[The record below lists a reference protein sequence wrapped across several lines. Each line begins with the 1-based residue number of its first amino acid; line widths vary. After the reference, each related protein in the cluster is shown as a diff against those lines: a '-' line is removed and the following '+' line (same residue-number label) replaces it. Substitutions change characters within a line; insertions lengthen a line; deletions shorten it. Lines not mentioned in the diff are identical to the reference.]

1 MERTNMTEN
10 WNILGHE
17 WAVEMLMQHIAHD
30 SVRHAYLFTGPPG
43 VGRRTLALRFT
54 QALTCPQPSA
64 PGDPCGKCVTCQQ
77 IERMQY
83 ADLSVI
89 QSEKEGGILKVEQ
102 VRAVRHS
109 LVLKPYQGRYR
120 VVLFLRFQEA
130 HPHAS
135 NALLKMLEEA
145 PAHAILMLTANTA
158 EQVFPTISSRCEIMR
173 LRPLR
178 VEQVEA
184 FLDRQELPEIPK
196 PEKID
201 SSSTSITGTPAHLLA
216 HLSGGR
222 PGYALRLMQ
231 DEKALAFRVQRLD
244 EIQTQLRCS
253 RQERF
258 AYAEKL
264 AARKRGGEGNET
276 NLRETFLLWLSFWRD
291 VMLRKSGSAKPAK
304 RPEIAAALTNVDY
317 AAAIDSL
324 AAGLSLARAHKLVS
338 DTQTA
343 IDRLDHNINARLL
356 AEVLLLDWPRLT

>member
-1 MERTNMTEN
+1 MAEN

-17 WAVEMLMQHIAHD
+17 WAVEMLKQHLNRG
-30 SVRHAYLFTGPPG
+30 SVRHAYLITGPPG

-54 QALTCPQPSA
+54 QALTCPQPST
-64 PGDPCGKCVTCQQ
+64 PGDPCGKCITCRQ

-89 QSEKEGGILKVEQ
+89 QSEKEGGTLKVEQ

-130 HPHAS
+130 HPNAS

-145 PAHAILMLTANTA
+145 PAHAVLLLTADTA

-201 SSSTSITGTPAHLLA
+201 STSSASAGTAAHLLA

-222 PGYALRLMQ
+222 PGYALRLVQ
-231 DEKALAFRVQRLD
+231 DEKALEFRVHRLD
-244 EIQTQLRCS
+244 EMQTLLKSS

-291 VMLRKSGSAKPAK
+291 VMLRKSGSVKPGK
-304 RPEIAAALTNVDY
+304 MPEVAAALTNVDY
-317 AAAIDSL
+317 GTAIDSL
-324 AAGLSLARAHKLVS
+324 AAGLTLARARKLVS
-338 DTQTA
+338 EAQTA
-343 IDRLDHNINARLL
+343 IERLDHNINARLL

>member
-1 MERTNMTEN
+1 MTEN

-17 WAVEMLMQHIAHD
+17 WAVEMLMQHITHD

-64 PGDPCGKCVTCQQ
+64 PGYPCGKCITCQQ

-102 VRAVRHS
+102 IRAVRHS

-145 PAHAILMLTANTA
+145 PAHAVLLLTADTA

-178 VEQVEA
+178 MEQVEA
-184 FLDRQELPEIPK
+184 FLDKQELPEIPK
-196 PEKID
+196 PDKID
-201 SSSTSITGTPAHLLA
+201 SSSNASAGTAAHLLA

-231 DEKALAFRVQRLD
+231 DEKALEFRVHCLD
-244 EIQTQLRCS
+244 EMQTLLRSS

-258 AYAEKL
+258 TYAEKL
-264 AARKRGGEGNET
+264 TDRKRRGSGDET
-276 NLRETFLLWLSFWRD
+276 NMRETFLLWLSFWRD
-291 VMLRKSGSAKPAK
+291 VMLRKSGSVKPAK
-304 RPEIAAALTNVDY
+304 GPEVAASLTNVDY

-324 AAGLSLARAHKLVS
+324 AAGLTLARARKLVS
-338 DTQTA
+338 DAQTA

-356 AEVLLLDWPRLT
+356 AEVLLLDWPRLP